1 MSSPLY
7 NTCYLHVISSSPHSH
22 AEILHLSSPSL
33 KEKWRDDPSVVDMLE
48 KTFDKFLDAY
58 RRFSGGEGGGDS
70 FPDHFHCRY
79 LEIYEQDEHCGT
91 HLFELKV
98 HTGCWVG
105 SGCSSSPFPAHENG
119 GVGRVL

>member
-1 MSSPLY
+1 MTSRECLVH
-7 NTCYLHVISSSPHSH
+7 NKCYLHVICSPSPSTHIHRH
-22 AEILHLSSPSL
+22 ADILHLSSPSL
-33 KEKWRDDPSVVDMLE
+33 KEKWKDDSSVVDMLE
-48 KTFDKFLDAY
+48 TTFDKFLEAY
-58 RRFSGGEGGGDS
+58 KRFCSGEGRGDS

-105 SGCSSSPFPAHENG
+105 GT
-119 GVGRVL
+119 LL